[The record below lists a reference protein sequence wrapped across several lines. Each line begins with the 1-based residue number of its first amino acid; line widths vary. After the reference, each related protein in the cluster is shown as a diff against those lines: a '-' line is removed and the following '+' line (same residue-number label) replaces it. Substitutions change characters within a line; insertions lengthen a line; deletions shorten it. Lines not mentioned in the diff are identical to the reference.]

1 MHSLTNGAEV
11 ALWVLAIETGC
22 HCFMVSGIWLL
33 TNQPILTHQV
43 MVAELW
49 RAILSAEPPAVVKNA

>member
-1 MHSLTNGAEV
+1 
-11 ALWVLAIETGC
+11 
-22 HCFMVSGIWLL
+22 VSGIWLL

-49 RAILSAEPPAVVKNA
+49 RATWSAKTPAIVKHA